1 MRVMSA
7 DDGYKYLL
15 RTVVAGD
22 GDRQVALYAVDPV
35 LHRGGHP
42 VGSKRSCVRVCVLAR
57 GSLSAFVLVMFPQ
70 RGRRHRLN
78 SHQHASHQRL
88 TLRHCQVEGEL
99 RSIGLPA
106 PRTMNR

>member
-42 VGSKRSCVRVCVLAR
+42 VGE
-57 GSLSAFVLVMFPQ
+57 Q
-70 RGRRHRLN
+70 
-78 SHQHASHQRL
+78 
-88 TLRHCQVEGEL
+88 T
-99 RSIGLPA
+99 
-106 PRTMNR
+106 